1 MGVTGGSH
9 LSNNTISRCLTIQ
22 PILIECVEFYWHNC
36 DEENALMKTLAG
48 TVHQGRVELTEQT
61 GLVEGQTV
69 IVVIPETQDVP
80 LPAEAMK
87 LLVRLDAFRSDVG
100 PVGCSTRDLVRQ
112 GRRNGQ

>member
-1 MGVTGGSH
+1 
-9 LSNNTISRCLTIQ
+9 
-22 PILIECVEFYWHNC
+22 
-36 DEENALMKTLAG
+36 MKTLAG

-80 LPAEAMK
+80 LPAESMK